1 MLDDRAAQRAQ
12 DQNTVLRLMQR
23 ATGGRLLVLRVVI
36 VLVLLMAAQVY
47 DGSLHALSHWFILGL
62 YAAGSVWFGR
72 AERGEGRHAEGF
84 AWAGTGLNAGL
95 AIYVLVEHMLAGAA
109 DDGGAADAV
118 SRLPAFL
125 LLLQTALSMR
135 VWHAALFSGTVVFA
149 WGAAIL
155 VGLVNPA
162 GFLGPH
168 VDLGEQVP
176 GLLTFLAASVV
187 VVDGV
192 ARLRHAAGEAVRL
205 EHERTQ
211 LARFVP
217 DGVATELARDGDL
230 GTARRRHACLL
241 ALDVRGFSRLSR
253 EHPPEAM
260 VRALLAI
267 RALAHAAVTEHDGIV
282 DKYVGDAVLA
292 QFVVGGPVAQAR
304 GALACARAIRTRLSA
319 LNRTRAEAGDFPLRV
334 VVALHAGDLLV
345 GVFDDGL
352 RAEYTVLGPAMNTLA
367 RLETR
372 AKAADLDVAAS
383 EDFLRLLGPA
393 LPDGARAVPV
403 AEAGAL
409 QPPLFAIADAAVPA
423 DA

>member
-1 MLDDRAAQRAQ
+1 MRDDRAAQAAR
-12 DQNTVLRLMQR
+12 DENTVLRLTQR

-72 AERGEGRHAEGF
+72 AERGDGRHAEGF
-84 AWAGTGLNAGL
+84 AWAGTALNAGL
-95 AIYVLVEHMLAGAA
+95 AIYVIIEHMLAGAA
-109 DDGGAADAV
+109 DTGGGADAV
-118 SRLPAFL
+118 SQLPAFL

-135 VWHAALFSGTVVFA
+135 VWHTALFAGTVAFA

-155 VGLVNPA
+155 AGLVDPD

-168 VDLGEQVP
+168 VDLAEQAP
-176 GLLTFLAASVV
+176 GLLTFLAAGVV
-187 VVDGV
+187 VVDGI

-205 EHERTQ
+205 EHERAQ

-217 DGVATELARDGDL
+217 DGVAAELARDGDL

-241 ALDVRGFSRLSR
+241 ALDIRGFSRLSR
-253 EHPPEAM
+253 NHPPETM
-260 VRALLAI
+260 VRALLAV
-267 RALAHAAVTEHDGIV
+267 RALAHTAVTEHNGIV

-292 QFVVGGPVAQAR
+292 EFVVGGPEAQAR
-304 GALACARAIRTRLSA
+304 GALASARAIRTRLAA
-319 LNRTRAEAGDFPLRV
+319 LNRDRAATGDFPLRV

-372 AKAADLDVAAS
+372 AKAADLDIAAS
-383 EDFLRLLGPA
+383 EDFLRLLGLA
-393 LPDGARAVPV
+393 LLDGARAEPV
-403 AEAGAL
+403 AEEGDVHPAL
-409 QPPLFAIADAAVPA
+409 FAIAIADAA
-423 DA
+423 

>member
-1 MLDDRAAQRAQ
+1 MRDDRAAQAAQ
-12 DQNTVLRLMQR
+12 DENTVLRLTQR

-84 AWAGTGLNAGL
+84 AWAGTALNAGL
-95 AIYVLVEHMLAGAA
+95 AIYVIVEHMLAGAA
-109 DDGGAADAV
+109 DTGGGADAV

-135 VWHAALFSGTVVFA
+135 VWHTALFAGTVAFA

-155 VGLVNPA
+155 AGLVDPD

-168 VDLGEQVP
+168 VDLAEQAP
-176 GLLTFLAASVV
+176 GLLTFLAAGVV
-187 VVDGV
+187 VVDGI

-205 EHERTQ
+205 EHERAQ

-217 DGVATELARDGDL
+217 DGVSAELARDGDL

-241 ALDVRGFSRLSR
+241 ALDIRGFSRLSR
-253 EHPPEAM
+253 DHQPETM
-260 VRALLAI
+260 VRALLAV

-292 QFVVGGPVAQAR
+292 EFVVGGPVAQAR
-304 GALACARAIRTRLSA
+304 GALASARAIRTRLAA
-319 LNRTRAEAGDFPLRV
+319 LNRDRAAAGEFPLRV

-352 RAEYTVLGPAMNTLA
+352 RAEYTVLGPAMNTL
-367 RLETR
+367 
-372 AKAADLDVAAS
+372 
-383 EDFLRLLGPA
+383 
-393 LPDGARAVPV
+393 
-403 AEAGAL
+403 
-409 QPPLFAIADAAVPA
+409 
-423 DA
+423 